1 MSWNINGMWRPL
13 QHNINSLKAA
23 LVYWLVDR
31 IAVWED
37 PVPSVLWRCWLGGR
51 KGIRPVK
58 TEWWGAGM
66 VIWLERGADLHMA
79 QLMPLS
85 LASVKSRLV
94 FPFWYRLTW
103 VVPDKGPLNGCVC
116 ERTQVRM
123 SPWTVVFTVTA
134 TAICSLGHGLCCLV
148 HTYCSVVHRSTQ
160 PWTPLVPL
168 NQAPHTAG
176 VTVWMSLMTGGM

>member
-1 MSWNINGMWRPL
+1 MYVNIIAGMSWNINGMWRPL

-51 KGIRPVK
+51 KAIRPVK

-103 VVPDKGPLNGCVC
+103 VVPDKGPLKTGVCVRGPRFVCHHGRLCLLWQPLRYAVLGMGCV
-116 ERTQVRM
+116 
-123 SPWTVVFTVTA
+123 A
-134 TAICSLGHGLCCLV
+134 
-148 HTYCSVVHRSTQ
+148 
-160 PWTPLVPL
+160 
-168 NQAPHTAG
+168 
-176 VTVWMSLMTGGM
+176 